1 MDSILFALRGK
12 EVEIN
17 FSNSLG
23 FRGTIESVDNG
34 VIKLTDES
42 EKIYYLAISKI
53 AAVCEVAEPHLRPGF
68 IA

>member
-23 FRGTIESVDNG
+23 FRGTIQSVDNG
-34 VIKLTDES
+34 VLTLTDET
-42 EKIYYLAISKI
+42 EKVYYLSIAKI
-53 AAVCEVAEPHLRPGF
+53 AAVCEVTEPHLKPGF